1 MGIEQSRRDDL
12 ESIAYSLIY
21 LFRGEL
27 PWQGIKAK
35 TKKDKYEK
43 ILEMKKY
50 MRLEELCAGIHSK
63 FFF

>member
-1 MGIEQSRRDDL
+1 MYFL
-12 ESIAYSLIY
+12 K
-21 LFRGEL
+21 GEL

-35 TKKDKYEK
+35 TKKDKYAK

-63 FFF
+63 ILFFK